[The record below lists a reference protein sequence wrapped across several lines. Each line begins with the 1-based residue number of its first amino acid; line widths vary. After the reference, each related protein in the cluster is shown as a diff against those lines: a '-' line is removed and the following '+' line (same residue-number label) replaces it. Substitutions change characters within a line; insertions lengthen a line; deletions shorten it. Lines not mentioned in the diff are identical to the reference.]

1 MDIGMLSAI
10 PATIQAGTGIYQL
23 IRGNQ
28 LANSMERPNYSIPQ
42 EVLDNLTDAEIQ
54 ALRGLPAEQRQQYLD
69 NVMRSQQASLGAMD
83 DRKGGLAGLAG
94 VQQQSNDAYR
104 NLLTMDAQARMDAE
118 QRLQGVRTQVAD
130 AKDKEWQ
137 LNELNPYMET
147 MQAAEGMRGAG
158 LQNIMGGVTA
168 GAQMGLD
175 YAKYMKLLN
184 SFGGSNQNGNTYQT
198 PMFMNQLLGSDPIN
212 RASAQDLNK
221 SYNTSINNA
230 ASVMP
235 KIF

>member
-42 EVLDNLTDAEIQ
+42 DVLDNLTDAEIQ

-69 NVMRSQQASLGAMD
+69 NIMRSQQASLGAMG
-83 DRKGGLAGLAG
+83 DRKAGLSGLAG

-104 NLLTMDAQARMDAE
+104 NLLSMDAQARMDAE

-147 MQAAEGMRGAG
+147 MQAAEAMRGAG
-158 LQNIMGGVTA
+158 LQNIMGGAMA
-168 GAQMGLD
+168 GTQMGLD

-184 SFGGSNQNGNTYQT
+184 SFGNQNGNNTQQA
-198 PMFMNQLLGSDPIN
+198 MFLNQLSTDPVN
-212 RASAQDLNK
+212 NAGVTDLNK
-221 SYNTSINNA
+221 SYNSSINQA
-230 ASVMP
+230 ASIMP
-235 KIF
+235 KLNF

>member
-1 MDIGMLSAI
+1 MIGIGALSAI

-94 VQQQSNDAYR
+94 VQQQSTDAYR
-104 NLLTMDAQARMDAE
+104 NLLSMDAQARMDAE

-147 MQAAEGMRGAG
+147 MQAAEAMRGAG
-158 LQNIMGGVTA
+158 LQNIMGGATA

-184 SFGGSNQNGNTYQT
+184 SFGGGNQNGNNTQQA
-198 PMFMNQLLGSDPIN
+198 MFLNQLNTDPIN
-212 RASAQDLNK
+212 NAGVTDLNK

-230 ASVMP
+230 ASIMP

>member
-1 MDIGMLSAI
+1 MADIYSIPQTDSPYVNNPNGVRGMQGIGGTVLDTAQTVAGLGSMIPGVGALAAI
-10 PATIQAGTGIYQL
+10 PAAIQAGTGIYQL

-147 MQAAEGMRGAG
+147 MQAAEAMRGAG
-158 LQNIMGGVTA
+158 LQNIMGGATA

-184 SFGGSNQNGNTYQT
+184 SFGNSSQT
-198 PMFMNQLLGSDPIN
+198 
-212 RASAQDLNK
+212 
-221 SYNTSINNA
+221 
-230 ASVMP
+230 V
-235 KIF
+235 